1 MEDDIFIVYTNKEEA
16 DAVTYEMFKNKNIPL
31 DNFIIIENLKDG
43 VYIPSEEYDDITVY
57 CLEEDLEDKIK
68 NYSKVY
74 DSIHVRFFNV
84 DLDDVKNKYSKI
96 IKGTSTNLILFEEV
110 EEEYSTTIKLNSEDI
125 SDMEY
130 EVWDE
135 KKDALIDAIN
145 ELAEDF
151 LNNKV
156 FFKADYSFTVNKNQ
170 KKINIEFDENRAL
183 YRIRVNSEPYLI
195 LNAPEVKNMVEILQ
209 FLIEKSED

>member
-68 NYSKVY
+68 SYSKVY

-96 IKGTSTNLILFEEV
+96 IKGTNTNLILFEEV

-195 LNAPEVKNMVEILQ
+195 LNTPEVKNMVEILH

>member
-68 NYSKVY
+68 SYSKVY

>member
-68 NYSKVY
+68 SYSKVY
-74 DSIHVRFFNV
+74 DSIHVRFFNI

-96 IKGTSTNLILFEEV
+96 IKGTDTNLILFEEV

-125 SDMEY
+125 SNMEY
-130 EVWDE
+130 EVWGE

-170 KKINIEFDENRAL
+170 KKINIEFDENRTL
-183 YRIRVNSEPYLI
+183 YRIRVNSEPDLI
-195 LNAPEVKNMVEILQ
+195 LNTPEVKNMVEILQ
-209 FLIEKSED
+209 FLIKKSEV

>member
-68 NYSKVY
+68 SYSKVY

-96 IKGTSTNLILFEEV
+96 IKGTGTNLILFEEV

-209 FLIEKSED
+209 FLIEKSEV

>member
-68 NYSKVY
+68 SYSKVY

-96 IKGTSTNLILFEEV
+96 IKGTGTNLILFEEV

-209 FLIEKSED
+209 FLIEKNED

>member
-68 NYSKVY
+68 SYSKVY

-195 LNAPEVKNMVEILQ
+195 LNTPEVKNMVEILQ

>member
-68 NYSKVY
+68 SYSKVY

-96 IKGTSTNLILFEEV
+96 IKGTGTNLILFEEV

-209 FLIEKSED
+209 FLIDKSED

>member
-68 NYSKVY
+68 SYSKVY

-96 IKGTSTNLILFEEV
+96 IKGTGTNLILFEEV

>member
-68 NYSKVY
+68 SYSKVY

-96 IKGTSTNLILFEEV
+96 IKGTGTNLILFEEV

-195 LNAPEVKNMVEILQ
+195 LNAPEVKNMVEMLQ

>member
-68 NYSKVY
+68 SYSKVY

-96 IKGTSTNLILFEEV
+96 IKGTNTNLILFEEV

>member
-68 NYSKVY
+68 SYSKVY

-96 IKGTSTNLILFEEV
+96 IKGTGTNLILFEEV
-110 EEEYSTTIKLNSEDI
+110 EDCL
-125 SDMEY
+125 
-130 EVWDE
+130 
-135 KKDALIDAIN
+135 
-145 ELAEDF
+145 
-151 LNNKV
+151 
-156 FFKADYSFTVNKNQ
+156 
-170 KKINIEFDENRAL
+170 L
-183 YRIRVNSEPYLI
+183 YTSPSPR
-195 LNAPEVKNMVEILQ
+195 
-209 FLIEKSED
+209 D